1 MNPLILVAIF
11 FILIAILVLYTF
23 QNLAKN
29 KAQLSKL
36 RSDRQR
42 LEKEITESKDA
53 LRVLRKTE
61 QSLSTTLATLR
72 AGGEPTAIDDSLLQK
87 EEPAERMISSSVV
100 DELLRRKMTT
110 RENVAKAEKYKKE
123 SKSPLPIEDIL
134 IMLNYARKD
143 AVELLKKK
151 IAKSKPSAGA

>member
-1 MNPLILVAIF
+1 MNALSLVVIF
-11 FILIAILVLYTF
+11 FILVAILVLYTF

-42 LEKEITESKDA
+42 LEKEVTESKDA
-53 LRVLRKTE
+53 LRTLRRTE
-61 QSLSTTLATLR
+61 QSLSATLSTLR
-72 AGGEPTAIDDSLLQK
+72 AGGEPMHIDDSLLQK

-100 DELLRRKMTT
+100 DELLQRKMTT
-110 RENVAKAEKYKKE
+110 PENVAKAEKYKKE

-151 IAKSKPSAGA
+151 IAKSKAASGS